1 MNRYKWFLLSG
12 RNALVTILFLMF
24 SACFV
29 SGLRAQ
35 SAASAISGSSVNQAG
50 PSTFLVAP
58 SFPLGYA
65 PSSVATGDLRQS
77 GKLDLVTADYASGK
91 VSVFLGAGQGKFAP
105 GTDYDAGP
113 HPSAVLVADIN
124 GDGKPDVLVC
134 NESEGTIS
142 VLLGNGDGTLQ
153 PRQGYTVGF
162 KPSFIVTGDFN
173 ENGKVDVAVAG
184 SSAKLLAI
192 FLNDGK
198 GNLQTPVLRSLGK
211 TPTALTAADFN
222 NDGRADLAVANADS
236 TVSILLGKGAGL
248 FRVLPDA
255 SVATGSLS
263 SIESADLNK
272 DGNIDL
278 IVTQP
283 GQKLVSVLLGKGDG
297 TFAPPASYAV
307 GNEPVSTLVADVN
320 GDGLPDLVVIN
331 NSSNTF
337 SVLNGNGDGT
347 FKASVDFVAGSAP
360 VAAVAGDF
368 YGDGHVDLAIINHAS
383 QTVSV
388 PSGNGDGTFK
398 AARSYLAG
406 VQPVSIA
413 SGNLNGSNVPALVVA
428 NYCGSDSTC
437 ASAGNVAI
445 FLTDSKGNY
454 HLSSTYTVGNG
465 PVSVALS
472 DVNGD
477 KKLDIIAANRLDKT
491 VSVLLGNG
499 DGTFQQQT
507 NYALGGAPVALA
519 VGDVNN
525 DGNPDLAVVEDCGS
539 TKCAQPGSVE
549 VLLGTG
555 DGTFQSLVSY
565 AVGYSPNSIALG
577 DINGDKN
584 LDIIAANRCGSD
596 ATCQSPGTATVL
608 IGNGTGKFTPGT
620 GFSMGNSPASIALG
634 SLTGS
639 GLDLLV
645 SRSTDNTVAVLQ
657 SNGDGTFQAAVP
669 YAVGNQ
675 PGPLVVADFNG
686 DGKADVAT
694 ANFTDST
701 VSVLYGRGDG
711 TLQTASALAVGTGPG
726 GLTAIGGANRR
737 HASLATANGN
747 IGSSTP
753 GTEFTVLPNL
763 QSDPPLGSFVLVPSP
778 TPASSVNQGVLL
790 TATLTGVTPN
800 PAPSGTVT
808 FDSGA
813 TALSDCTNVS
823 VTQGVSPSLTSTAT
837 CTTQMLTAGTDSL
850 TAVYS
855 GDPIYDPGI
864 GETSPAVTQTVN
876 ALPATLTL
884 TSSTGTAASNVNDTV
899 TFTAQLGGATFTPVN
914 PSGTVAFTAA
924 GNTIAGC
931 GSVGPTLV
939 AGNWQAT
946 CTTSALVAPSD
957 SITATY
963 SGDPSFTV
971 ASAATLTQTVTALPA
986 TLTLTS
992 STGTSASNVNASVT
1006 FTAQLGGATFTPV
1019 TPSGNVAFTAAGTTI
1034 TNCGS
1039 QSVALVGGN
1048 WQATCTTSALVA
1060 PSDAIKATYSG
1071 DPSFA
1076 VSTAA
1081 TLTQTVTPL
1090 PATLTLTSST
1100 GTTASNVNAS
1110 VTFTAQL
1117 GGATFT
1123 PVVPSGTVAFTA
1135 AGSTLANCGS
1145 RSVALVGGN
1154 WQATCTTSA
1163 LVAPSDAIK
1172 ATYSGDP
1179 SFTVSTAATLTQT
1192 VNPLPA
1198 TLVITASPSTSVAV
1212 GQQVIFTATV
1222 GASSLTPTVPS
1233 GTVTFTINGNPSGEC
1248 PPVTVNSSQQA
1259 TCTTS
1264 SLVSP
1269 ADVIDATYSGDPNFT
1284 FTGTATITESVGKTG
1299 ATTGLSSSLPTASV
1313 NQVVTFTAKVTAPTG
1328 KVVPTGSVIF
1338 TQGSTMLC
1346 SAVTLTVGTSSS
1358 TATCNYAFPAATAT
1372 TGVTVTATFS
1382 GDSDFGPGTGGTVN
1396 QVVNADS
1403 NTTSVTSS
1411 PASPSVD
1418 QQVTFT
1424 AVVMPANTGTA
1435 VPAGTV
1441 AFSSSASTTPI
1452 CAASTLTTS
1461 GTNATATCTAPA
1473 NTFTTQGTYTIT
1485 AAYSGNANFTATSGT
1500 ESMVVGKAASTTTI
1514 APAAASVVGQ
1524 SVTFMAT
1531 IQPSALGSTT
1541 VPTQNVTF
1549 SYTLSGGASVPMCSN
1564 VSVSPSGNNATASCT
1579 FALPTA
1585 GFYTVSAAYSGDSN
1599 YLTSTGT
1606 VTQTVNPASL
1616 SLAVAS
1622 SFPGSPSSVNQPV
1635 TFTATLG
1642 LPYTG
1647 TKPSSTVTFNDTST
1661 GLILCANEPVSGS
1674 NITYTASCNYTPT
1687 ASWTAKTHL
1696 ITATYNPG
1704 DPNFSTIV
1712 TPVSLP
1718 QVVNPATATA
1728 TLTSS
1733 APATVVATQVVV
1745 FTATLA
1751 TTSGAVVPSST
1762 FSFTSTGPWNP
1773 AASCSSAALKTGSP
1787 TASGQ
1792 QTVTATCTATFPD
1805 TAAAAAAAQTISAT
1819 YSGDNNFT
1827 ATGSGTFSQTVQT
1840 LSISNS
1846 VTPAVSSTGK
1856 TGPEIFLTQGYST
1869 ATSSTPGT
1877 DPFNPTSVSL
1887 VVLST
1892 NSFSDQLN
1900 VVCQVTN
1907 NANQA
1912 IVTDPSCTLS
1922 TATPPP
1928 PQNTTMLPGTNGTSL
1943 IYTLKATSSATI
1955 GAYTVT
1961 LTATDNSTQTL
1972 SQQTILTA
1980 YVVGVA
1986 GPLSQV
1992 PGASATENVT
2002 FNTASATPSAELV
2015 SIACGTVVNTAT
2027 GAPLAASL
2035 SNLIS
2040 CTGPNTTVTAGG
2052 ETQIPVTIVVS
2063 TTTSAQLWRSSTV
2076 YAGLFLGI
2084 PLFALMGW
2092 VGSRKLP
2099 RKNFFRFIGLI
2110 LMIVI
2115 ASYAATGCGGS
2126 FTKPTTVTT
2135 NNSFPAGNYLV
2146 QVVATDNSKPTPN
2159 KYYAVVP
2166 LTVNSN

>member
-1 MNRYKWFLLSG
+1 
-12 RNALVTILFLMF
+12 
-24 SACFV
+24 
-29 SGLRAQ
+29 
-35 SAASAISGSSVNQAG
+35 
-50 PSTFLVAP
+50 
-58 SFPLGYA
+58 
-65 PSSVATGDLRQS
+65 
-77 GKLDLVTADYASGK
+77 
-91 VSVFLGAGQGKFAP
+91 
-105 GTDYDAGP
+105 
-113 HPSAVLVADIN
+113 
-124 GDGKPDVLVC
+124 
-134 NESEGTIS
+134 
-142 VLLGNGDGTLQ
+142 
-153 PRQGYTVGF
+153 
-162 KPSFIVTGDFN
+162 
-173 ENGKVDVAVAG
+173 
-184 SSAKLLAI
+184 
-192 FLNDGK
+192 
-198 GNLQTPVLRSLGK
+198 
-211 TPTALTAADFN
+211 
-222 NDGRADLAVANADS
+222 
-236 TVSILLGKGAGL
+236 
-248 FRVLPDA
+248 
-255 SVATGSLS
+255 
-263 SIESADLNK
+263 
-272 DGNIDL
+272 
-278 IVTQP
+278 
-283 GQKLVSVLLGKGDG
+283 
-297 TFAPPASYAV
+297 
-307 GNEPVSTLVADVN
+307 
-320 GDGLPDLVVIN
+320 
-331 NSSNTF
+331 
-337 SVLNGNGDGT
+337 
-347 FKASVDFVAGSAP
+347 
-360 VAAVAGDF
+360 
-368 YGDGHVDLAIINHAS
+368 
-383 QTVSV
+383 
-388 PSGNGDGTFK
+388 
-398 AARSYLAG
+398 
-406 VQPVSIA
+406 
-413 SGNLNGSNVPALVVA
+413 
-428 NYCGSDSTC
+428 
-437 ASAGNVAI
+437 
-445 FLTDSKGNY
+445 
-454 HLSSTYTVGNG
+454 
-465 PVSVALS
+465 
-472 DVNGD
+472 
-477 KKLDIIAANRLDKT
+477 
-491 VSVLLGNG
+491 
-499 DGTFQQQT
+499 
-507 NYALGGAPVALA
+507 
-519 VGDVNN
+519 
-525 DGNPDLAVVEDCGS
+525 
-539 TKCAQPGSVE
+539 
-549 VLLGTG
+549 
-555 DGTFQSLVSY
+555 
-565 AVGYSPNSIALG
+565 
-577 DINGDKN
+577 
-584 LDIIAANRCGSD
+584 
-596 ATCQSPGTATVL
+596 
-608 IGNGTGKFTPGT
+608 
-620 GFSMGNSPASIALG
+620 
-634 SLTGS
+634 
-639 GLDLLV
+639 
-645 SRSTDNTVAVLQ
+645 
-657 SNGDGTFQAAVP
+657 
-669 YAVGNQ
+669 
-675 PGPLVVADFNG
+675 
-686 DGKADVAT
+686 
-694 ANFTDST
+694 
-701 VSVLYGRGDG
+701 
-711 TLQTASALAVGTGPG
+711 
-726 GLTAIGGANRR
+726 
-737 HASLATANGN
+737 
-747 IGSSTP
+747 
-753 GTEFTVLPNL
+753 
-763 QSDPPLGSFVLVPSP
+763 
-778 TPASSVNQGVLL
+778 
-790 TATLTGVTPN
+790 
-800 PAPSGTVT
+800 
-808 FDSGA
+808 
-813 TALSDCTNVS
+813 
-823 VTQGVSPSLTSTAT
+823 
-837 CTTQMLTAGTDSL
+837 
-850 TAVYS
+850 
-855 GDPIYDPGI
+855 
-864 GETSPAVTQTVN
+864 
-876 ALPATLTL
+876 
-884 TSSTGTAASNVNDTV
+884 
-899 TFTAQLGGATFTPVN
+899 
-914 PSGTVAFTAA
+914 
-924 GNTIAGC
+924 
-931 GSVGPTLV
+931 
-939 AGNWQAT
+939 
-946 CTTSALVAPSD
+946 
-957 SITATY
+957 
-963 SGDPSFTV
+963 
-971 ASAATLTQTVTALPA
+971 
-986 TLTLTS
+986 
-992 STGTSASNVNASVT
+992 
-1006 FTAQLGGATFTPV
+1006 
-1019 TPSGNVAFTAAGTTI
+1019 
-1034 TNCGS
+1034 
-1039 QSVALVGGN
+1039 
-1048 WQATCTTSALVA
+1048 
-1060 PSDAIKATYSG
+1060 
-1071 DPSFA
+1071 

-1622 SFPGSPSSVNQPV
+1622 SSPGSPSSVNQPV